1 MANKRS
7 VASIN
12 SPEYDILLQVIRE
25 AREGKRVSQRELAR
39 RLGMFESYI
48 VKIENRER
56 RVDTVEFIKI
66 AVALDMEPN
75 ELFASVSSKVLSLKK
90 SK

>member
-1 MANKRS
+1 M
-7 VASIN
+7 ASIN

-25 AREGKRVSQRELAR
+25 ARDGKRGSQRELAR

>member
-1 MANKRS
+1 M
-7 VASIN
+7 ASIN